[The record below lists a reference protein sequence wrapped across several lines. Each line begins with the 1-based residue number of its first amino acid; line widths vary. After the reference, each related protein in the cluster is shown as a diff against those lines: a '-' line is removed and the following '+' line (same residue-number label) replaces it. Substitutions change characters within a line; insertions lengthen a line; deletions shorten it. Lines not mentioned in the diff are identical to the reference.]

1 LPEIIQFKNGNQ
13 IRNKYNA
20 AGQKLSSRNITVEAG
35 VYQPLNPGD
44 IILNIDVNE
53 NDNVTVEG
61 MDYIGNFEYQIYRFF
76 DWDVTFEPVE
86 YKYLSKIHN
95 PEGYATS
102 ATTSNGPIYYYYRR
116 DHLGNNREV
125 WRASY
130 TWGSTTHAAA
140 TVQRTQYYPSGLP
153 WKYNSGDNPGSQPYK
168 YNGKEFVE
176 MHGLDEYDS
185 EARWYYPA
193 IMRTTTMDPHAEN
206 YYSISPY
213 AWCGNNPT
221 QMTANMTLKDQSFG
235 QAFRNKDWTSAG
247 GSFVVGA
254 VGIPGVTAISK
265 TAKVATIATSVAVDA
280 AVDVSIAEGNQNIFN
295 GEKSLT
301 TASIDAVGSLVG
313 GKASDGIVKRAKN
326 SISNDISSGTF
337 STLNKTEKNTL
348 RQTQTVVN
356 SQGFEAGTKAVV
368 GLGTETG
375 KQGAK
380 GIVGSGNPSGNTAPL
395 MQNYT
400 QPSDNTRVV
409 RPIYPLP
416 EFK

>member
-1 LPEIIQFKNGNQ
+1 LPEIVQFKNGNQ

-35 VYQPLNPGD
+35 VYQPLNPGQ
-44 IILNIDVNE
+44 IIENLDVNE

-61 MDYIGNFEYQIYRFF
+61 MDYIGNIEYQIYRFF

-153 WKYNSGDNPGSQPYK
+153 WKYNNGDNPGSQPYK
-168 YNGKEFVE
+168 YNGKEYVE

-213 AWCGNNPT
+213 AWCANNPVRMVDPDGRDIKFWIYVGNKAQEVDFSKLDINLQKAIVAFAKT
-221 QMTANMTLKDQSFG
+221 DVGYNYLKQFAKKGDSFG
-235 QAFRNKDWTSAG
+235 SKDVG
-247 GSFVVGA
+247 GVISFKSDGKN
-254 VGIPGVTAISK
+254 AIH
-265 TAKVATIATSVAVDA
+265 
-280 AVDVSIAEGNQNIFN
+280 NQNIMQMDLPNNPDYF
-295 GEKSLT
+295 G
-301 TASIDAVGSLVG
+301 DA
-313 GKASDGIVKRAKN
+313 N
-326 SISNDISSGTF
+326 
-337 STLNKTEKNTL
+337 L
-348 RQTQTVVN
+348 R
-356 SQGFEAGTKAVV
+356 
-368 GLGTETG
+368 TG
-375 KQGAK
+375 KDNK
-380 GIVGSGNPSGNTAPL
+380 LDFDIRINVSSKYSVLAP
-395 MQNYT
+395 
-400 QPSDNTRVV
+400 
-409 RPIYPLP
+409 
-416 EFK
+416 